1 MQVLAVLS
9 ADPESRNSDSRLICT
24 LWKSYNPNQ
33 VANFGQ
39 GDMVKLEDIIY
50 KLPKFS
56 SVERAR
62 RIIQNDLA
70 LYPPTDPKIAKK
82 RRIKEEHY
90 REAMRHN
97 VSYADAKKILEIY
110 LGKTK
115 PLSGLSQP

>member
-1 MQVLAVLS
+1 MKGPYNQVLAVLS
-9 ADPESRNSDSRLICT
+9 ADQESRNSDSRLICT
-24 LWKSYNPNQ
+24 LWKSYNPDQ

-39 GDMVKLEDIIY
+39 GDTVKLEDIIY

-62 RIIQNDLA
+62 RVIQNDLA

-90 REAMRHN
+90 REALRHN
-97 VSYADAKKILEIY
+97 VSYAGAKKILEIY
-110 LGKTK
+110 LKNDKKTI
-115 PLSGLSQP
+115 

>member
-24 LWKSYNPNQ
+24 LWKSYNPDQ

-39 GDMVKLEDIIY
+39 GDTVKLEDIIY

-62 RIIQNDLA
+62 RVIQNDLA

-90 REAMRHN
+90 REALRHN

-110 LGKTK
+110 LKNDKKTI
-115 PLSGLSQP
+115 